1 MKRINYLIIF
11 VGIAVIVFSACN
23 EKLDSTFESD
33 VYEEQVEMPVI
44 SDNSIELYK
53 NFKQFIAD
61 RDAGSLQQIITYLN
75 EKDDNQL
82 LTTRSFANK
91 IDVFN
96 NYLLENGIIEEQLSD
111 FLEENPDEMT
121 KVVEL
126 VCSSEFSDFYN
137 KLKNISLTEENVF
150 SSQIYDEVQLTH
162 LEKTMLLLLLSSD
175 MDIDSQT
182 RSFKSC
188 VKRYAKLTGIA
199 LKAIAISTVD
209 PVAGAEYA
217 SGELGNMGSE
227 YDC

>member
-1 MKRINYLIIF
+1 
-11 VGIAVIVFSACN
+11 
-23 EKLDSTFESD
+23 
-33 VYEEQVEMPVI
+33 
-44 SDNSIELYK
+44 
-53 NFKQFIAD
+53 
-61 RDAGSLQQIITYLN
+61 
-75 EKDDNQL
+75 
-82 LTTRSFANK
+82 
-91 IDVFN
+91 
-96 NYLLENGIIEEQLSD
+96 
-111 FLEENPDEMT
+111 MT